1 MAIGRISGPLLKANL
16 LRNGQN
22 LAFETDLLYLD
33 VVNRRIGVKTNSPQY
48 ALDVNGVAR
57 VQDLEITNN
66 TFQVG
71 FPLPHKNFR
80 LQLRITLLLETE
92 F

>member
-1 MAIGRISGPLLKANL
+1 M
-16 LRNGQN
+16 
-22 LAFETDLLYLD
+22 D

-71 FPLPHKNFR
+71 NV
-80 LQLRITLLLETE
+80 TLDGNNGTISSSAQE
-92 F
+92 FSIATADNTIV